1 MNAISFD
8 AINIFKDNIENM
20 FLQLSDVIILHLS
33 RKYMFDAD
41 EASKFI
47 KDSFNIDNIKD
58 DDIDIHHDITEKNLQ
73 DIARDIADNKADDI
87 AVKKADDIAEKK
99 TDNITENNADDI
111 VENNAE
117 DIVENNA
124 DDIVENNADDI
135 AEKKADDIAEKK
147 ADDIAEKKADDIS
160 EKKADDIAEKKTD
173 DIEVNK
179 NKKNKKNKKNNKPN
193 VLLPFCNKVFDDF
206 CHAIR
211 LNHGLYTQ
219 CTNPIKKDNLCT
231 TCHKQTLKNDNNLPN
246 YGLINERIDNPN
258 WKFNGKSPV
267 KYADILT
274 KLNINIQ
281 DAINESVV
289 FGIVIP
295 EEQLTPST
303 KNKKKPGRPKKSSVS
318 INDDNSSTKTK
329 KKPGR
334 PKIIKKIVSTADD
347 IISNK
352 LTDLNSDDIQ
362 NVIKSTEQNSLDVIE
377 SKSIH
382 DDDDDDDDDNDNNH
396 DHNNDMKVINI
407 NDIEYLKDPDNNIYI
422 ANTHE
427 LIGKWNS
434 ISNSIDYFNNLS
446 KENSSDYEN
455 DDDNKNL
462 VNSDSDNN
470 SNYDIQSQ
478 DSNLNCASIDNTDVD
493 YSVCTDNNDYNNTEI
508 FLFNGVKYL
517 KDNDNYLYL
526 PNSSDNL
533 HKRIGKWYH
542 SSNSIHYVND
552 D

>member
-1 MNAISFD
+1 M
-8 AINIFKDNIENM
+8 
-20 FLQLSDVIILHLS
+20 
-33 RKYMFDAD
+33 D
-41 EASKFI
+41 E
-47 KDSFNIDNIKD
+47 
-58 DDIDIHHDITEKNLQ
+58 
-73 DIARDIADNKADDI
+73 
-87 AVKKADDIAEKK
+87 
-99 TDNITENNADDI
+99 
-111 VENNAE
+111 
-117 DIVENNA
+117 
-124 DDIVENNADDI
+124 
-135 AEKKADDIAEKK
+135 
-147 ADDIAEKKADDIS
+147 
-160 EKKADDIAEKKTD
+160 
-173 DIEVNK
+173 
-179 NKKNKKNKKNNKPN
+179 
-193 VLLPFCNKVFDDF
+193 C
-206 CHAIR
+206 
-211 LNHGLYTQ
+211 
-219 CTNPIKKDNLCT
+219 
-231 TCHKQTLKNDNNLPN
+231 
-246 YGLINERIDNPN
+246 
-258 WKFNGKSPV
+258 
-267 KYADILT
+267 
-274 KLNINIQ
+274 
-281 DAINESVV
+281 VV
-289 FGIVIP
+289 FGVVIP

-303 KNKKKPGRPKKSSVS
+303 KNKKKSGRPKKSSVS

-362 NVIKSTEQNSLDVIE
+362 NVIKSTDQNSLDVIE

-382 DDDDDDDDDNDNNH
+382 DDDNDDDDDVISKNITQDVIESKSIHDDDDDNDNNH
-396 DHNNDMKVINI
+396 DHNNDHNNDIKVINI

-526 PNSSDNL
+526 PNSSDNV

-542 SSNSIHYVND
+542 SSNSIHYFND
-552 D
+552 EYKQNDNDYSDNDSNELNEDTYSSDDDTIHTIHFTHNGVTYLKDDDNILYDFNTHDQIGKWNTSTLSITPITL